1 MITQVRTTTTP
12 CIDYVLTSGCSWTD
26 NSLWAKDGNKRMRL
40 PGWEVVDDSQIWPAV
55 LAKKLDLPLVNLG
68 KRGRGNQ
75 YIFDSIIDNLPLGGN
90 PLVCVLWTEA
100 TRIQLPNNK
109 EIFRPQYVWSKK
121 YSGEDKLF
129 WNMLMERGFDI
140 DIVAQ
145 HSWRLYSLLEK
156 LCILMDI
163 PYIAGQGMKM
173 WHDNHWKKTPETP
186 EGLEMM
192 SFWKDMH
199 ELHLVDNTG
208 HPSIKGHEYI
218 AEEFYKQCTF

>member
-1 MITQVRTTTTP
+1 MKF
-12 CIDYVLTSGCSWTD
+12 DYLLTSGCSWSDTNQWD
-26 NSLWAKDGNKRMRL
+26 NTGKKKIRL
-40 PGWEVVDDSQIWPAV
+40 PGWEVVDDDQVWPAI
-55 LAKKLDLPLVNLG
+55 LAKKLGVPLVNLARRG
-68 KRGRGNQ
+68 KGNQ

-109 EIFRPQYVWSKK
+109 EIFRPQYVWSKE

-129 WNMLMERGFDI
+129 WNMLMDRGFDI
-140 DIVAQ
+140 ALVAQ
-145 HSWRLYSLLEK
+145 QSWRLYSLLEK

-163 PYIAGQGMKM
+163 HYIAGQGMKM
-173 WHDNHWKKTPETP
+173 WHDNHWDSF
-186 EGLEMM
+186 EGTKAPWEFTYMD

-199 ELHLVDNTG
+199 ELKLIDNTG

-218 AEEFYKQCTF
+218 AEEFYKCTF